1 MQDFS
6 PSSAIQRSL
15 VKRFRKEL
23 WQPFVAACKRY
34 ALVPE
39 GARVTV
45 VRDGTSAMLLA
56 SLLLEELHRHSD
68 VPFELEIS
76 AAADEGPHPPP
87 LCGGPPSP
95 FRGRQDDGIR
105 TALVSPER
113 GDAAAAAERF
123 PRLVVPD
130 CMSDVT
136 ETLLT
141 AMLRE
146 GECRGVLPAE
156 GPDEGGVIRIRPLY
170 CIEEKDIRAFCR
182 YNRLPYVPRTAAPER
197 QMARGLLETVKRED
211 PDAEIRVFR
220 ALHAVRADTFPKL
233 HESENI

>member
-1 MQDFS
+1 MPDLS
-6 PSSAIQRSL
+6 ASSAIQRSL

-39 GARVTV
+39 GARVTA
-45 VRDGTSAMLLA
+45 VRDGTSASLLA

-68 VPFELEIS
+68 VPFELTVTE
-76 AAADEGPHPPP
+76 EPVQ
-87 LCGGPPSP
+87 PS
-95 FRGRQDDGIR
+95 
-105 TALVSPER
+105 VSPER

-123 PRLVVPD
+123 PAAAEGFRLVVPD

-136 ETLLT
+136 EMLLT
-141 AMLRE
+141 SMLRE
-146 GECRGVLPAE
+146 GETRGVLPMEA
-156 GPDEGGVIRIRPLY
+156 PDERGVIRIRPLY

-182 YNRLPYVPRTAAPER
+182 YNRLPYVPRETAPER
-197 QMARGLLETVKRED
+197 QMARALLETVKRDD

-220 ALHAVRADTFPKL
+220 ALHAVHADTFPKL
-233 HESENI
+233 HDPEKA

>member
-6 PSSAIQRSL
+6 SSAAIQRSL

-39 GARVTV
+39 GARVTA
-45 VRDGTSAMLLA
+45 VRDGTSASLLA

-68 VPFELEIS
+68 VPFELTVTE
-76 AAADEGPHPPP
+76 EPVQPP
-87 LCGGPPSP
+87 
-95 FRGRQDDGIR
+95 
-105 TALVSPER
+105 VSPER

-123 PRLVVPD
+123 PAPAENFRLVVPD

-136 ETLLT
+136 EMLLT
-141 AMLRE
+141 SMLRE
-146 GECRGVLPAE
+146 GETRGVLPIEA
-156 GPDEGGVIRIRPLY
+156 PDGHGVIRIRPLY

-182 YNRLPYVPRTAAPER
+182 YNRLPYVPRETAPER
-197 QMARGLLETVKRED
+197 QMARALLETVKQDD

-220 ALHAVRADTFPKL
+220 ALHAVHADTFLKL
-233 HESENI
+233 HDPEKA